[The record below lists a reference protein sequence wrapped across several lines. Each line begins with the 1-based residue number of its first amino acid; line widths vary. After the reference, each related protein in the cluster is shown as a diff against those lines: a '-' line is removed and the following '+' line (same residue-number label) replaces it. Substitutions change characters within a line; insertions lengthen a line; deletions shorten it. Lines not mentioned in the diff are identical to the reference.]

1 MTTPSQT
8 LPSTQPPPANDRL
21 LKAARGE
28 PVDRT
33 PVWLMRQAG
42 RYLPEYRE
50 IRSGIPFLQLCKTP
64 DLAAEVTVQ
73 PVRRLGVD
81 AAIIFSDI
89 LIPVEPMGMVL
100 ELGDQG
106 PHLPSPLRTEQ
117 DIQKLRVPDPE
128 ETMGFLGEA
137 IRRTRKAL
145 ADSVPVIGFCGA
157 PFTLAAYMVEGGGS
171 KSFLNIK
178 RLLFEQPRAAHALFD
193 TLTRTLIPYLQM
205 QVRAGA
211 RAVQIFDSWG
221 GELSPRD
228 FETFS
233 LPYLTR
239 IVSALKPEVPV
250 IVFGTSM
257 STLLPLLQRTGADVI
272 GLDWRIQIDDAR
284 RLLGPTTSVQGNLD
298 PTALFLPRPEL
309 EERVQDILRRAGPR
323 GHIFNLGH
331 GILPPTDPEA
341 AKAMVDAVHRF
352 EVPRAP

>member
-1 MTTPSQT
+1 MPM
-8 LPSTQPPPANDRL
+8 NDRL
-21 LKAARGE
+21 LKAARCE

-50 IRSGIPFLQLCKTP
+50 IRAKLSFLQLCKTP

-89 LIPVEPMGMVL
+89 LIPVEAMGMAL
-100 ELGDQG
+100 ELGDHG
-106 PHLPSPLRTEQ
+106 PHFPSPLRTEA
-117 DIQKLRVPDPE
+117 DVRALRVPDPE
-128 ETMGFLGEA
+128 QAMGFLAEA
-137 IRRTRKAL
+137 IRLTCRAL

-157 PFTLAAYMVEGGGS
+157 PFTLAAYMVEGGSS
-171 KSFLNIK
+171 KSFLQVK
-178 RLLFEQPRAAHALFD
+178 RLLFEQPAVAHRLFD

-228 FETFS
+228 FEAFS

-239 IVSALKPEVPV
+239 IVEALRPEVPV
-250 IVFGTSM
+250 VVFGTGM
-257 STLLPLLQRTGADVI
+257 STHLPLLRRTGANVI

-284 RLLGPTTSVQGNLD
+284 KVLGPDVAVQGNLD
-298 PTALFLPRPEL
+298 PTALFLPRAEL

-331 GILPPTDPEA
+331 GILPPTDPDA
-341 AKAMVDAVHRF
+341 ARAMVDAVHRF
-352 EVPRAP
+352 EHQEARLIPPSTSA